1 MSESI
6 MMRHAIYF
14 RLSLASSFILLA
26 ACWDVGVAEEKKG
39 GKITYD
45 EHVLPILR
53 DKCVACHSQDKARG
67 GLMVHSFTSLM
78 AGGSSGEVIKPGDP
92 DGSRLYLLVAHKA
105 EPHMPPKSPILA
117 NESLETI
124 RGWIAGGA
132 LENAGSKAKPAN
144 RPKVEIGLK
153 SIVKGKPEGP
163 PPMPTARLSL
173 EPATRTVRAGA
184 ITSLAASPWAP
195 LIAVGGQKQVLL
207 YHSETLD
214 LLGILPF
221 PEGSCCV
228 LKFSRNGSLLLV
240 GGGHGGKSGR
250 VVVWNVA
257 TGERVSEVGDETDWV
272 LGADISADQTQIA
285 LGGPGKMI
293 RIYSTKDGQL
303 LREIKKHTD
312 WVTTIEFSPD
322 GVLLA
327 TGDRSSGLYV
337 WEAFTGRE
345 YFSLRGHTASIT
357 DLSWRVDSNVLSSTS
372 EDGTIRLWEMENG
385 NQIKGWGAH
394 GGGSLSVKF
403 TADSRLVSCGRD
415 RVVKLWD
422 QNGAQQRAFETMPD
436 VALRVVACH
445 DSNRI
450 VGGDWSGQVRIWATV
465 DGRALGNLAPN
476 PPPLAEQLEIATKE
490 LAMREAEQTKLVAA
504 TAASRAAAQTA
515 AEELADAQKS
525 VSETPAA
532 VKMAAE
538 ALAKAKETVDKA
550 SASVATAQAQRAAKE
565 VLAKALAEAAAKV
578 KDAAD
583 KAKENKEFAAAFQ
596 KSQDLA
602 AQASAELAAT
612 QKSVADLSAAVKMA
626 SDLLAKAQQNAT
638 AASAASAAASKV
650 TEAKAA
656 AAKATAAK
664 ATSDKT
670 AADQG
675 AAAVFAVRNRVDRL
689 RAALVS
695 AHSGPS
701 SQQATSQQVSKPQR

>member
-1 MSESI
+1 LSESI
-6 MMRHAIYF
+6 MMRRAICF
-14 RLSLASSFILLA
+14 RLTMVSSFFLLV
-26 ACWDVGVAEEKKG
+26 ACCNARAAEEKKA

-53 DKCVACHSQDKARG
+53 DKCIACHSQDKARG
-67 GLMVHSFTSLM
+67 GLMVHNFTSLM
-78 AGGSSGEVIKPGDP
+78 TGGSSGEVVKPGDP
-92 DGSRLYLLVAHKA
+92 DGSRLYLLVAHKQ

-132 LENAGSKAKPAN
+132 LENAGSQAKPAN
-144 RPKVEIGLK
+144 KPKAEIGLK

-163 PPMPTARLSL
+163 PPMPSARLSL
-173 EPATRTVRAGA
+173 EPATRSARAGA

-214 LLGILPF
+214 LLGVLPF

-228 LKFSRNGSLLLV
+228 LKFSRNGSLLLA
-240 GGGHGGKSGR
+240 GGGRGGKSGR
-250 VVVWNVA
+250 AVVWNVA

-272 LGADISADQTQIA
+272 LAADISADQTQIA

-312 WVTTIEFSPD
+312 WVNTIEFSPD

-345 YFSLRGHTASIT
+345 YFNLRGHTASIT
-357 DLSWRVDSNVLSSTS
+357 DLSWRVDSNVLASAS

-385 NQIKGWGAH
+385 SQIKGWGAH
-394 GGGSLSVKF
+394 GGGSLSVRF
-403 TADSRLVSCGRD
+403 TGDSRLVSCGRD

-422 QNGAQQRAFETMPD
+422 QNGAQQRAFEAMPD
-436 VALRVVACH
+436 VALRAVACH

-450 VGGDWSGQVRIWATV
+450 IGGDWSGQVRLWAMT
-465 DGRALGNLAPN
+465 DGKALGNLTPN
-476 PPPLAEQLEIATKE
+476 PPSLAEQMEIATKE
-490 LAMREAEQTKLVAA
+490 LTAREAEQTKLVAA
-504 TAASRAAAQTA
+504 AAASRAAAQTA
-515 AEELADAQKS
+515 AEELANAQKN

-532 VKMAAE
+532 AKMAEE
-538 ALAKAKETVDKA
+538 ALAKAKEAVDKGNA
-550 SASVATAQAQRAAKE
+550 AVATAQAQRVAKE
-565 VLAKALAEAAAKV
+565 VLAKALADAAAKV
-578 KDAAD
+578 KDTAD
-583 KAKENKEFAAAFQ
+583 KSKDNKEFASAVQ

-602 AQASAELAAT
+602 TQASAELATA
-612 QKSVADLSAAVKMA
+612 QRAISDLSAAAKMA
-626 SDLLAKAQQNAT
+626 TDQLAKAQQNAT
-638 AASAASAAASKV
+638 ATSAAAAAAPKL

-656 AAKATAAK
+656 AAKATTAK
-664 ATSDKT
+664 AASDKA

-675 AAAVFAVRNRVDRL
+675 AAAVIAIRNRVDRL
-689 RAALVS
+689 RAAVVA
-695 AHSGPS
+695 AHAGPP
-701 SQQATSQQVSKPQR
+701 SQKAASQQVSKPQH